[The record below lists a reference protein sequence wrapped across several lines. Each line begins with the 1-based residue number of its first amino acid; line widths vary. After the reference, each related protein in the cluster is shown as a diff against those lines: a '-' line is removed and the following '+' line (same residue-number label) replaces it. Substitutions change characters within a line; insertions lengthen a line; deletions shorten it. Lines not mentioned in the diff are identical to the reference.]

1 MWHFGLGLVMVA
13 SLVLSGFGCASTPP
27 DRTLYHRM
35 GGLPTIRMTVDDF
48 VLRVRADPRVSRFF
62 EGSNIPL
69 VKEHLTQL
77 FCEVSGGPCTYLGAD
92 MKTAHAGMGLSDAD
106 FNAVAEDLG
115 ASLDAAKVA
124 ERERKEL
131 LSILAKMRRD
141 IVEK

>member
-1 MWHFGLGLVMVA
+1 MMRQLSLGLVTA
-13 SLVLSGFGCASTPP
+13 LVLAASGCASAPP
-27 DRTLYHRM
+27 EPTLYHRM
-35 GGLPTIRMTVDDF
+35 GGLPTIRSVVDDF
-48 VLRVRADPRVSRFF
+48 VLRLRADHRVSQFF

-92 MKTAHAGMGLSDAD
+92 MKTAHAGMGVANAD

-115 ASLDAAKVA
+115 VSLDVAKVP
-124 ERERKEL
+124 EREKMEL
-131 LSILAKMRRD
+131 LSILSKMRRD